1 MNEDLSISRTKLV
14 PGKALEVKTARASGP
29 GGQHVN
35 RTESKVQLTLDP
47 AEVPWLDEGT
57 RLRMIALAGRN
68 VDGEGRI
75 YVVSQEHREQSRNLE
90 DARTKLTELIQKA
103 LTRPKK
109 RIATKPSKRQK
120 AKRVDEK
127 KARSKT
133 KAGRGRVS
141 RDD

>member
-1 MNEDLSISRTKLV
+1 MSDDLPIQRTRVV
-14 PGKALEVKTARASGP
+14 PGSALEVKTARASGP

-47 AEVPWLDEGT
+47 ALVPWIDPGT

-68 VDGEGRI
+68 VDSDGRI
-75 YVVSQEHREQSRNLE
+75 HVVSQEHREQPRNLE
-90 DARTKLTELIQKA
+90 TAREKLAELIKKA
-103 LTRPKK
+103 LLRPKA
-109 RIATKPSKRQK
+109 RVATKPSKRQK

-127 KARSKT
+127 KLRSKT
-133 KAGRGRVS
+133 KAARGRV